1 MAWIS
6 AVFFCLGAAD
16 TLLGDRLGL
25 GSAFRQ
31 GFAAVVDL
39 LLLMTGFMAL
49 APWLGT
55 HLAPVITPVFSAVGC
70 DPSLF
75 ASLFLSCDAGGAVL
89 AAQIAQEPSAGL
101 YNGLIVAAFLGSTI
115 NGTIPLALGRLT
127 GTKRAAAV
135 RGLFLGFLVLPVGCL
150 LTGALCGIPLSVLL
164 HNTWPVLAVA
174 VLLLLLFKSGS
185 SAIGPIFNGI
195 SLAVRGLTLF
205 GFCISVLQETT
216 GIVLLEGLT
225 PLAEIYPVICSI
237 GAFLAGIL
245 PFFAFVQRLLTAP
258 LTKLAA
264 RLQLEPAS
272 ITGLVV
278 TSANC
283 IPTLL
288 SLDKIGRATRHHT
301 EHGLCRSSCLQR
313 RRFSGIYPAI
323 QPRTRPADDGRPP
336 FKRLAGSGAL
346 PENNTQN
353 HISQHPQR
361 AAKARWGCWCFP
373 ISFPVS
379 IHDKGTAEAV
389 PLTVVDLCLM
399 AAALDVFGQF
409 LPQV

>member
-1 MAWIS
+1 MSTVPSVKIRRAAGKSDGVDICC
-6 AVFFCLGAAD
+6 FFCLGAAD
-16 TLLGDRLGL
+16 TLSGDRLGL

-101 YNGLIVAAFLGSTI
+101 YNGLIVAAFLGATI

-205 GFCISVLQETT
+205 GFCISVLQETS

-225 PLAEIYPVICSI
+225 PWRKST
-237 GAFLAGIL
+237 
-245 PFFAFVQRLLTAP
+245 RL
-258 LTKLAA
+258 
-264 RLQLEPAS
+264 
-272 ITGLVV
+272 
-278 TSANC
+278 
-283 IPTLL
+283 
-288 SLDKIGRATRHHT
+288 
-301 EHGLCRSSCLQR
+301 
-313 RRFSGIYPAI
+313 
-323 QPRTRPADDGRPP
+323 
-336 FKRLAGSGAL
+336 
-346 PENNTQN
+346 
-353 HISQHPQR
+353 
-361 AAKARWGCWCFP
+361 
-373 ISFPVS
+373 
-379 IHDKGTAEAV
+379 
-389 PLTVVDLCLM
+389 
-399 AAALDVFGQF
+399 
-409 LPQV
+409 

>member
-1 MAWIS
+1 M
-6 AVFFCLGAAD
+6 
-16 TLLGDRLGL
+16 
-25 GSAFRQ
+25 
-31 GFAAVVDL
+31 
-39 LLLMTGFMAL
+39 
-49 APWLGT
+49 
-55 HLAPVITPVFSAVGC
+55 
-70 DPSLF
+70 
-75 ASLFLSCDAGGAVL
+75 L
-89 AAQIAQEPSAGL
+89 AAQIAQEPVAGL

-127 GTKRAAAV
+127 GSKRAAAV

-245 PFFAFVQRLLTAP
+245 PFFAFVQRLLTTP
-258 LTKLAA
+258 LAKLAA

-288 SLDKIGRATRHHT
+288 SLDTLEERGITLNTAYAVVAAYSVGDFLAFT
-301 EHGLCRSSCLQR
+301 LQ
-313 RRFSGIYPAI
+313 FSPAH
-323 QPRTRPADDGRPP
+323 
-336 FKRLAGSGAL
+336 AL
-346 PENNTQN
+346 PMMAGRLL
-353 HISQHPQR
+353 S
-361 AAKARWGCWCFP
+361 GLL
-373 ISFPVS
+373 
-379 IHDKGTAEAV
+379 AV
-389 PLTVVDLCLM
+389 VLCLKTT
-399 AAALDVFGQF
+399 
-409 LPQV
+409 PKTT

>member
-89 AAQIAQEPSAGL
+89 AAQIAQEPAAGL

-115 NGTIPLALGRLT
+115 NGTIPLALGQLT

-174 VLLLLLFKSGS
+174 ALLLLLFKSGS

-205 GFCISVLQETT
+205 GFCTQKEVLKWNESTQSFEKHHSLNFFYTDDVTVEYALWNEQSNAYTDIKQKAVYRQTDSSVLRYLSYEWD
-216 GIVLLEGLT
+216 EKNNDWSLT
-225 PLAEIYPVICSI
+225 ADHHMTDESVQLLAE
-237 GAFLAGIL
+237 
-245 PFFAFVQRLLTAP
+245 
-258 LTKLAA
+258 K
-264 RLQLEPAS
+264 
-272 ITGLVV
+272 
-278 TSANC
+278 
-283 IPTLL
+283 
-288 SLDKIGRATRHHT
+288 
-301 EHGLCRSSCLQR
+301 
-313 RRFSGIYPAI
+313 
-323 QPRTRPADDGRPP
+323 
-336 FKRLAGSGAL
+336 
-346 PENNTQN
+346 
-353 HISQHPQR
+353 
-361 AAKARWGCWCFP
+361 
-373 ISFPVS
+373 
-379 IHDKGTAEAV
+379 
-389 PLTVVDLCLM
+389 
-399 AAALDVFGQF
+399 
-409 LPQV
+409 

>member
-1 MAWIS
+1 M
-6 AVFFCLGAAD
+6 
-16 TLLGDRLGL
+16 
-25 GSAFRQ
+25 
-31 GFAAVVDL
+31 
-39 LLLMTGFMAL
+39 
-49 APWLGT
+49 
-55 HLAPVITPVFSAVGC
+55 
-70 DPSLF
+70 
-75 ASLFLSCDAGGAVL
+75 
-89 AAQIAQEPSAGL
+89 
-101 YNGLIVAAFLGSTI
+101 
-115 NGTIPLALGRLT
+115 T

-205 GFCISVLQETT
+205 GFCISVLQETS

-258 LTKLAA
+258 LAKLAA

-288 SLDKIGRATRHHT
+288 SLDTLEERGITLNTAYAVVAAYSVGDFLAFT
-301 EHGLCRSSCLQR
+301 LQ
-313 RRFSGIYPAI
+313 FSPAH
-323 QPRTRPADDGRPP
+323 
-336 FKRLAGSGAL
+336 AL
-346 PENNTQN
+346 PMMAGRLL
-353 HISQHPQR
+353 S
-361 AAKARWGCWCFP
+361 GLL
-373 ISFPVS
+373 
-379 IHDKGTAEAV
+379 AV
-389 PLTVVDLCLM
+389 VLCLKTT
-399 AAALDVFGQF
+399 
-409 LPQV
+409 PKTT

>member
-16 TLLGDRLGL
+16 TLLGDRFGL

-55 HLAPVITPVFSAVGC
+55 HLAPVITPVFSALGC

-101 YNGLIVAAFLGSTI
+101 YNGLIVAAFLGATI

-127 GTKRAAAV
+127 GSKRAAAV

-174 VLLLLLFKSGS
+174 IPVAAAFQIRQQCDRSDLQRHLSGGTRSDPVRLLHLRFAG
-185 SAIGPIFNGI
+185 N
-195 SLAVRGLTLF
+195 VRYCAAG
-205 GFCISVLQETT
+205 GAD
-216 GIVLLEGLT
+216 

-288 SLDKIGRATRHHT
+288 SLDTLEERGITLNTAYAVVAAYSVGDFLAFT
-301 EHGLCRSSCLQR
+301 LQ
-313 RRFSGIYPAI
+313 FSPAH
-323 QPRTRPADDGRPP
+323 
-336 FKRLAGSGAL
+336 AL
-346 PENNTQN
+346 PMMAGRLL
-353 HISQHPQR
+353 S
-361 AAKARWGCWCFP
+361 GLL
-373 ISFPVS
+373 
-379 IHDKGTAEAV
+379 AV
-389 PLTVVDLCLM
+389 VLCLKTT
-399 AAALDVFGQF
+399 
-409 LPQV
+409 PKTT

>member
-115 NGTIPLALGRLT
+115 NGTIPLALGQLT

-258 LTKLAA
+258 LAKLAA

-272 ITGLVV
+272 ITGLVAKENIV
-278 TSANC
+278 G
-283 IPTLL
+283 TLGIL
-288 SLDKIGRATRHHT
+288 YGGGDETVYQALGTVFTQISGYSFLVFNLLCAPCFAAIGAIKREMNSRKWTWFAIGYQCVFAYVIALMINQFG
-301 EHGLCRSSCLQR
+301 GL
-313 RRFSGIYPAI
+313 F
-323 QPRTRPADDGRPP
+323 T
-336 FKRLAGSGAL
+336 GSVNVIGLIFAL
-346 PENNTQN
+346 
-353 HISQHPQR
+353 
-361 AAKARWGCWCFP
+361 
-373 ISFPVS
+373 
-379 IHDKGTAEAV
+379 
-389 PLTVVDLCLM
+389 
-399 AAALDVFGQF
+399 AALALMVYM
-409 LPQV
+409 LVRPYKEATKLNATV

>member
-6 AVFFCLGAAD
+6 AAFFCLGAAD

-55 HLAPVITPVFSAVGC
+55 HLAPVITPVFSAMGC

-89 AAQIAQEPSAGL
+89 AAQIAQETSAGL
-101 YNGLIVAAFLGSTI
+101 YNGLIVAAFLGATI

-205 GFCISVLQETT
+205 GFCISVLQETS
-216 GIVLLEGLT
+216 GIVLLEG
-225 PLAEIYPVICSI
+225 
-237 GAFLAGIL
+237 
-245 PFFAFVQRLLTAP
+245 
-258 LTKLAA
+258 
-264 RLQLEPAS
+264 
-272 ITGLVV
+272 
-278 TSANC
+278 
-283 IPTLL
+283 
-288 SLDKIGRATRHHT
+288 
-301 EHGLCRSSCLQR
+301 
-313 RRFSGIYPAI
+313 
-323 QPRTRPADDGRPP
+323 
-336 FKRLAGSGAL
+336 
-346 PENNTQN
+346 
-353 HISQHPQR
+353 
-361 AAKARWGCWCFP
+361 
-373 ISFPVS
+373 
-379 IHDKGTAEAV
+379 
-389 PLTVVDLCLM
+389 
-399 AAALDVFGQF
+399 
-409 LPQV
+409 

>member
-89 AAQIAQEPSAGL
+89 AAQIAQEPAAGL
-101 YNGLIVAAFLGSTI
+101 YNGLIVAAFLGATI
-115 NGTIPLALGRLT
+115 NGTIPLALGGLT

-135 RGLFLGFLVLPVGCL
+135 RGLFLGFLVLPV
-150 LTGALCGIPLSVLL
+150 LCGIPLLVLL

-174 VLLLLLFKSGS
+174 VVLLLLFKSGS
-185 SAIGPIFNGI
+185 NAIGPIFNGI
-195 SLAVRGLTLF
+195 SLTVRGLTLF

-225 PLAEIYPVICSI
+225 PLAEIYPVIGSI

-258 LTKLAA
+258 LAKLAA

-288 SLDKIGRATRHHT
+288 SLDTLEERGITLNTAYAVVAAYSVGDFLAFT
-301 EHGLCRSSCLQR
+301 LQ
-313 RRFSGIYPAI
+313 FSPAH
-323 QPRTRPADDGRPP
+323 
-336 FKRLAGSGAL
+336 AL
-346 PENNTQN
+346 PMMAGRLL
-353 HISQHPQR
+353 S
-361 AAKARWGCWCFP
+361 GLL
-373 ISFPVS
+373 
-379 IHDKGTAEAV
+379 AV
-389 PLTVVDLCLM
+389 VLCLKTT
-399 AAALDVFGQF
+399 
-409 LPQV
+409 PKTT

>member
-127 GTKRAAAV
+127 GRRSRIVSRLSGPAGGLPAHRGAV
-135 RGLFLGFLVLPVGCL
+135 RHPPVGS
-150 LTGALCGIPLSVLL
+150 AAQ
-164 HNTWPVLAVA
+164 HLAC
-174 VLLLLLFKSGS
+174 SGS
-185 SAIGPIFNGI
+185 SGPV
-195 SLAVRGLTLF
+195 AV
-205 GFCISVLQETT
+205 
-216 GIVLLEGLT
+216 
-225 PLAEIYPVICSI
+225 
-237 GAFLAGIL
+237 AFQI
-245 PFFAFVQRLLTAP
+245 R
-258 LTKLAA
+258 
-264 RLQLEPAS
+264 
-272 ITGLVV
+272 
-278 TSANC
+278 
-283 IPTLL
+283 
-288 SLDKIGRATRHHT
+288 
-301 EHGLCRSSCLQR
+301 
-313 RRFSGIYPAI
+313 
-323 QPRTRPADDGRPP
+323 
-336 FKRLAGSGAL
+336 
-346 PENNTQN
+346 
-353 HISQHPQR
+353 
-361 AAKARWGCWCFP
+361 
-373 ISFPVS
+373 
-379 IHDKGTAEAV
+379 
-389 PLTVVDLCLM
+389 
-399 AAALDVFGQF
+399 
-409 LPQV
+409 